1 MDQDYYCLN
10 GTMLDTWPF
19 RPKKKK
25 KKEKYMGLRDKI
37 MVGKRY
43 ISRRKDYKFISWKKR
58 KRYFF
63 MVRDNNT
70 TNLIPLSF

>member
-1 MDQDYYCLN
+1 
-10 GTMLDTWPF
+10 MLDTWPF
-19 RPKKKK
+19 RPKKK

-63 MVRDNNT
+63 IVRDNNT